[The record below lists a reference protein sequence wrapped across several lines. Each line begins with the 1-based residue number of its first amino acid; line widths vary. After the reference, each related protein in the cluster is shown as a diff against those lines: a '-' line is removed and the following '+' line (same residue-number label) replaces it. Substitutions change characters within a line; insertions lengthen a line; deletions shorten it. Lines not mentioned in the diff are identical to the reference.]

1 MITIKK
7 EISSKMREKIA
18 KTQHDIWAHWMKYLF
33 SCCDVYNGIH
43 VLNSN
48 KVRRWKRQ
56 METPYNE
63 LTEAE
68 KESDREQADKILKIL

>member
-1 MITIKK
+1 M
-7 EISSKMREKIA
+7 EIHEKIA
-18 KTQHDIWAHWMKYLF
+18 KAQHEIWAHWMKYLF
-33 SCCDVYNGIH
+33 SNCDVYNGIH
-43 VLNSN
+43 VIHCD

-56 METPYNE
+56 MKTPYDK